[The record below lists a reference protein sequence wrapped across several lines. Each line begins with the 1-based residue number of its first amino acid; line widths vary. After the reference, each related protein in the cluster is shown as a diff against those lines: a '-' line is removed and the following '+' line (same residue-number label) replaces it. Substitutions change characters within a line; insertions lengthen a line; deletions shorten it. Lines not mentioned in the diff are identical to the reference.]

1 MTRQRRFG
9 FLLTAGCLLLTVL
22 LAPDSWLLAP
32 VFGQSASATLSGT
45 VVDANGAAIPGATI
59 TVTEP
64 ATGVE
69 RTTTTNDLGYFTI
82 PLLKPS
88 TYLLHV
94 EHQGFLTAEVRDI
107 VLNVNDQRALTIKMK
122 VGDVK
127 ETVNIT
133 GEAPLINESPA
144 VGTVVDRQFVG
155 NLPLNGRSFQ
165 SLITLSPGVVLT
177 KASAFEPGQFS
188 VNGQRS
194 DSNYFTVDGVSAN
207 LGVSGGVGLGEQA
220 GGTSP
225 GLTVLGG
232 TNNLVSVDALQE
244 FRIQTST
251 FAPEFGR
258 QPGAQIQILTRSG
271 TNRFSGTVFEYF
283 RNDALDANDWFNNA
297 LRLRKAA
304 ERQHDFGGV
313 LGGPIMKDRT
323 FFFFSYEGLRLRLP
337 RTAITDVPSLS
348 ARQDPRASTAIRQ
361 LLNGFPSPNGP
372 ETGGGFA
379 QFAASFSNPSTLN
392 AVSIRLDH
400 TVNNRLSLFGRY
412 NAAPSETMERAGA
425 GSSLNTIFPTK
436 ANTRTFKGGATWVIT
451 ESISKDFR
459 ANYSRVAS
467 SLSFLVDNFG
477 GAVRPPDSL
486 LFPSGSSGD
495 TVFTLQLANG
505 RQGLLCAGLAE
516 HERLRQFNV
525 VNNLSIITGS
535 HEMKFGIDYS
545 RLTTFFDP
553 GKFQEF
559 VLFGTVNQAISGFT
573 TLIGLQSRYSAIIS
587 FDNFSAFAQDTWKI
601 TRRLTLTYG
610 LRWDVNTPPR
620 GSDLAAFTGL
630 ENPSALKLAPK
641 GTPLWET
648 VHSNF
653 APRIGIAY
661 QLSRRQ
667 GRETVIRGGFGI
679 FYDLGTAGANDVLNV
694 FPYGRQ
700 NLLVGEPFP
709 SANAIPIPFSL
720 NPPFGTNVA
729 IFDPELKLPRTYQW
743 NFALEHS
750 LGTSQSISAS
760 YVGAA
765 GRRLLRREQ
774 LNNPNP
780 NIASANITRNT
791 AASDYHALQLQFQRR
806 LSRGLQALAS
816 YTWSKS
822 LDNGSSDFVKS
833 IPSESADP
841 RADRGPRSE

>member
-45 VVDANGAAIPGATI
+45 VVDANGAVIPGATI

-258 QPGAQIQILTRSG
+258 QPGAQVQILTRSG
-271 TNRFSGTVFEYF
+271 VNDFRGAVFEYF
-283 RNDALDANDWFNNA
+283 RNDALDANDWFANANRLPRPA
-297 LRLRKAA
+297 LR
-304 ERQHDFGGV
+304 QSDFGGV
-313 LGGPIMKDRT
+313 LGGPIIKDRT

-337 RTAITDVPSLS
+337 QTAIVDVPSS
-348 ARQDPRASTAIRQ
+348 AARQDPRASVAVRQ
-361 LLNGFPSPNGP
+361 LLNAFPRPNGP
-372 ETGGGFA
+372 DRNGGFA
-379 QFAASFSNPSTLN
+379 QFAASYSNPSNLDAT
-392 AVSIRLDH
+392 SIRLDH
-400 TVNNRLSLFGRY
+400 TVNDNLTVFGRY
-412 NAAPSETMERAGA
+412 NYAPSKTVERG
-425 GSSLNTIFPTK
+425 GVGTTLSQLFPTQLD
-436 ANTRTFKGGATWVIT
+436 TETLTVGVTWAVT
-451 ESISKDFR
+451 PKVNNEFR
-459 ANYSRVAS
+459 ANYSNVQGS
-467 SLSFLVDNFG
+467 ISFL
-477 GAVRPPDSL
+477 
-486 LFPSGSSGD
+486 
-495 TVFTLQLANG
+495 
-505 RQGLLCAGLAE
+505 
-516 HERLRQFNV
+516 
-525 VNNLSIITGS
+525 
-535 HEMKFGIDYS
+535 
-545 RLTTFFDP
+545 
-553 GKFQEF
+553 
-559 VLFGTVNQAISGFT
+559 
-573 TLIGLQSRYSAIIS
+573 
-587 FDNFSAFAQDTWKI
+587 
-601 TRRLTLTYG
+601 
-610 LRWDVNTPPR
+610 
-620 GSDLAAFTGL
+620 
-630 ENPSALKLAPK
+630 
-641 GTPLWET
+641 
-648 VHSNF
+648 
-653 APRIGIAY
+653 
-661 QLSRRQ
+661 
-667 GRETVIRGGFGI
+667 
-679 FYDLGTAGANDVLNV
+679 
-694 FPYGRQ
+694 
-700 NLLVGEPFP
+700 
-709 SANAIPIPFSL
+709 
-720 NPPFGTNVA
+720 
-729 IFDPELKLPRTYQW
+729 
-743 NFALEHS
+743 
-750 LGTSQSISAS
+750 
-760 YVGAA
+760 
-765 GRRLLRREQ
+765 
-774 LNNPNP
+774 
-780 NIASANITRNT
+780 
-791 AASDYHALQLQFQRR
+791 
-806 LSRGLQALAS
+806 
-816 YTWSKS
+816 
-822 LDNGSSDFVKS
+822 LDD
-833 IPSESADP
+833 
-841 RADRGPRSE
+841 

>member
-45 VVDANGAAIPGATI
+45 VVDANGAVIPGATI

-133 GEAPLINESPA
+133 GEATLINESPA

-258 QPGAQIQILTRSG
+258 QPGAQVQILTRSG
-271 TNRFSGTVFEYF
+271 VNDFRGAVFEYF
-283 RNDALDANDWFNNA
+283 RNDALDANDWFANANRLPRPA
-297 LRLRKAA
+297 LR
-304 ERQHDFGGV
+304 QSDFGGV
-313 LGGPIMKDRT
+313 LGGPIIKDRT

-337 RTAITDVPSLS
+337 QVRILPVPSTV
-348 ARQDPRASTAIRQ
+348 ARQDAPAQIRP
-361 LLNGFPSPNGP
+361 LLNAFPVPNGRDLGDGLT
-372 ETGGGFA
+372 EFS
-379 QFAASFSNPSTLN
+379 ASYSEPSTLN
-392 AVSIRLDH
+392 ATSIRVDH
-400 TVNNRLSLFGRY
+400 TVNDRLTLFGRY
-412 NAAPSETMERAGA
+412 NYAPSENVQRGVAVG
-425 GSSLNTIFPTK
+425 
-436 ANTRTFKGGATWVIT
+436 ANT
-451 ESISKDFR
+451 
-459 ANYSRVAS
+459 
-467 SLSFLVDNFG
+467 SLSV
-477 GAVRPPDSL
+477 
-486 LFPSGSSGD
+486 LFP
-495 TVFTLQLANG
+495 Q
-505 RQGLLCAGLAE
+505 R
-516 HERLRQFNV
+516 
-525 VNNLSIITGS
+525 I
-535 HEMKFGIDYS
+535 
-545 RLTTFFDP
+545 
-553 GKFQEF
+553 
-559 VLFGTVNQAISGFT
+559 
-573 TLIGLQSRYSAIIS
+573 
-587 FDNFSAFAQDTWKI
+587 
-601 TRRLTLTYG
+601 
-610 LRWDVNTPPR
+610 NTQT
-620 GSDLAAFTGL
+620 A
-630 ENPSALKLAPK
+630 
-641 GTPLWET
+641 
-648 VHSNF
+648 
-653 APRIGIAY
+653 
-661 QLSRRQ
+661 
-667 GRETVIRGGFGI
+667 
-679 FYDLGTAGANDVLNV
+679 TAGVTW
-694 FPYGRQ
+694 
-700 NLLVGEPFP
+700 
-709 SANAIPIPFSL
+709 AI
-720 NPPFGTNVA
+720 
-729 IFDPELKLPRTYQW
+729 
-743 NFALEHS
+743 
-750 LGTSQSISAS
+750 TSRIS
-760 YVGAA
+760 
-765 GRRLLRREQ
+765 
-774 LNNPNP
+774 
-780 NIASANITRNT
+780 
-791 AASDYHALQLQFQRR
+791 
-806 LSRGLQALAS
+806 
-816 YTWSKS
+816 
-822 LDNGSSDFVKS
+822 
-833 IPSESADP
+833 
-841 RADRGPRSE
+841 